1 MIFKVAGQRDFVLVI
16 PFQFCNSGRSVM
28 LTLFGRSGILVT
40 TLATFMFA
48 GCSNEPRLYPV
59 SGSVS
64 LDGQPVAD
72 GDIMFVSTD
81 GVRGPDPGK
90 IKDGNYA
97 LKTTEGKKRVEISAS
112 KIRPGGARGGGGEP
126 VPEEYIPTRYNME
139 SKLNADVQPNNK
151 NRFDFTLEGK

>member
-1 MIFKVAGQRDFVLVI
+1 
-16 PFQFCNSGRSVM
+16 M
-28 LTLFGRSGILVT
+28 LTLLVRSQVLIAV
-40 TLATFMFA
+40 LAMFLPA

-64 LDGQPVAD
+64 LDGQPVAG
-72 GDIMFVSTD
+72 GDILFISPD

-97 LKTTEGKKRVEISAS
+97 LKTTKGKKRVEISAS

-126 VPEEYIPTRYNME
+126 VPEEYIPARYNME
-139 SKLNADVQPNNK
+139 SKLNADVQPNDN
-151 NRFDFTLEGK
+151 NRFDFSLEGK